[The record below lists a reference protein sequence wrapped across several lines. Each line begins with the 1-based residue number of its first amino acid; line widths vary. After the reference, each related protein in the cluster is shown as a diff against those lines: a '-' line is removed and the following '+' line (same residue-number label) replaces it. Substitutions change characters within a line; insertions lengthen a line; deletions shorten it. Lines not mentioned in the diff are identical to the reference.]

1 MRSASKI
8 WAQPGRQA
16 RVRPTR
22 QRQQP
27 EKRAPK
33 RGKPA
38 CEQENH
44 RCRQLPILEQGV
56 VVVKHG
62 VEEVRL
68 EVPVGDGFESFIH
81 SIIYERLLWPHT
93 VQGSLGTGLRFRHC
107 SCLHGAQSLGG

>member
-81 SIIYERLLWPHT
+81 SIIYEKVALATHCARLS
-93 VQGSLGTGLRFRHC
+93 GDR
-107 SCLHGAQSLGG
+107 AQI

>member
-1 MRSASKI
+1 MRSASEI
-8 WAQPGRQA
+8 WGQPGRQA

-22 QRQQP
+22 QKQQP

-44 RCRQLPILEQGV
+44 RRQQLPILEQG
-56 VVVKHG
+56 VVKHG

-68 EVPVGDGFESFIH
+68 EVPVGDGFESFVH
-81 SIIYERLLWPHT
+81 SIIYEKVALATHCARLS
-93 VQGSLGTGLRFRHC
+93 GDR
-107 SCLHGAQSLGG
+107 AQI